1 MSNVDKPNEPA
12 APEGDRPDRATIDPV
27 LVDPLSARPVRPA
40 TLRPAPPSRG
50 GSSLALAVLLVLI
63 AVGASGYIGW
73 RQWQQE
79 QGHAAD
85 SQDVASLQQRVGTL
99 ETTLAGVNGERSSLN
114 QRLSDAAAVNR
125 SLREELLGQAERT
138 RNLEDA
144 VAKLAEKSLSG
155 HDAMLLDETESLLR
169 MASER
174 YTLFHD
180 AQGAAAAYALADQTL
195 AAVNDGAFNGLRQSI
210 GAERE
215 ALSKSQPTSQAS
227 ALQQLTELR
236 GTLDSLP
243 LKPLNPP
250 ATTQAPDAWSRIGL
264 ALASVVSVQ
273 RDNGAP
279 LAVADAR
286 FARELAALDL
296 AQAQAALLAY
306 DSKGYAAALQR
317 VDSSLSTQ
325 FDGTAPAVQQ
335 ARKTL
340 AELASQLPTSAP
352 VRLGAALTEL
362 RNLRAVHALSP
373 AADNAAPAHAGSTT
387 PADGARP

>member
-1 MSNVDKPNEPA
+1 MSNVDKPNEPT
-12 APEGDRPDRATIDPV
+12 APEGARPDPIV
-27 LVDPLSARPVRPA
+27 VDPLPTRPA
-40 TLRPAPPSRG
+40 RVAAPKPAPPSRG
-50 GSSLALAVLLVLI
+50 GGSLALAVLLSLI
-63 AVGASGYIGW
+63 AVAVAAYVG
-73 RQWQQE
+73 WQQFVQT
-79 QGHAAD
+79 QGVHAFMRTAMD
-85 SQDVASLQQRVGTL
+85 LNTRVGGL
-99 ETTLAGVNGERSSLN
+99 ETSLAGANSERSSLN

-180 AQGAAAAYALADQTL
+180 AQGAAAAYVLADQTL
-195 AAVNDGAFNGLRQSI
+195 AAVNDGAFSGLRQSI

-215 ALSKSQPTSQAS
+215 ALAKSQPATQAS

-250 ATTQAPDAWSRIGL
+250 VTTQTPDAWSRIGR

-306 DSKGYAAALQR
+306 DSKAYAAALQR
-317 VDSSLSTQ
+317 VDSSLSAQ
-325 FDGTAPAVQQ
+325 FDSDAPAVQQ
-335 ARKTL
+335 AHKTL
-340 AELASQLPTSAP
+340 AELATQLPTSAP
-352 VRLGAALTEL
+352 VQLGAALTEL

-373 AADNAAPAHAGSTT
+373 TAANAAPAHAGSAA
-387 PADGARP
+387 PAGGARP

>member
-12 APEGDRPDRATIDPV
+12 APEGARPDPI
-27 LVDPLSARPVRPA
+27 LVDPLPARPVRPTA
-40 TLRPAPPSRG
+40 PRPAPASRG
-50 GSSLALAVLLVLI
+50 GGNLALAGLLALI

-79 QGHAAD
+79 QSHATD
-85 SQDVASLQQRVGTL
+85 SQDVASLQQRVATL
-99 ETTLAGVNGERSSLN
+99 ETTLAGVNGERGSLN

-169 MASER
+169 MAGER

-195 AAVNDGAFNGLRQSI
+195 AAVNDGAFSGLRQSI
-210 GAERE
+210 GAERD
-215 ALSKSQPTSQAS
+215 ALAKSQPAAQAS

-250 ATTQAPDAWSRIGL
+250 ATTQTPDAWSRIGR

-306 DSKGYAAALQR
+306 DSKAYAAALQR

-325 FDGTAPAVQQ
+325 FDATAPAVQQ
-335 ARKTL
+335 AHKTL
-340 AELASQLPTSAP
+340 AELATQLPTSAP
-352 VRLGAALTEL
+352 VQLGAALTEL
-362 RNLRAVHALSP
+362 RNLRTVHALSP
-373 AADNAAPAHAGSTT
+373 AATNAAPATASSVVRAG
-387 PADGARP
+387 GARP

>member
-1 MSNVDKPNEPA
+1 MSNVDMPNEPA
-12 APEGDRPDRATIDPV
+12 APEGARPDPMG
-27 LVDPLSARPVRPA
+27 VDPLSSHS
-40 TLRPAPPSRG
+40 LRSTPRASG
-50 GSSLALAVLLVLI
+50 GGSLALAVLLAMI
-63 AVGASGYIGW
+63 AVGASGYVGW

-79 QGHAAD
+79 QGSAAD
-85 SQDVASLQQRVGTL
+85 SQGVASLQQRVGTL
-99 ETTLAGVNGERSSLN
+99 ETTLVSINSERNSLN

-195 AAVNDGAFNGLRQSI
+195 AAVNDGAFSSLRQSI

-215 ALSKSQPTSQAS
+215 ALAKSQPASQVS
-227 ALQQLTELR
+227 ALQQLIELR

-243 LKPLNPP
+243 LKPLNSLD
-250 ATTQAPDAWSRIGL
+250 TTEAPDAWSRIGH
-264 ALASVVSVQ
+264 ALASVVSVVSVQ

-286 FARELAALDL
+286 FARELATLDL

-306 DSKGYAAALQR
+306 DSKDYAAALQR
-317 VDSSLSTQ
+317 VDGSLSTQ
-325 FDGTAPAVQQ
+325 FDGAAPAVQQ

-340 AELASQLPTSAP
+340 AELAKQLPTGAP
-352 VRLGAALTEL
+352 VQLGAALTEL

-373 AADNAAPAHAGSTT
+373 ASANAAAPATASSAVRAG
-387 PADGARP
+387 GARP